1 MRACCFRFG
10 YLFFKLTSLLKYTPW
25 YVILNVRH
33 NSVEQCHSIPI
44 RFQGLLTPCHGF
56 FSTFPSRYWFAIG
69 LETYLQLEVSASQF
83 HAPYPRNTTLD
94 TSTSCSV
101 TATGLSPCFV
111 LLSSRLRISKRGLKE
126 GPKHHIPDTFQCQI
140 RFAVYSFQ
148 SLLLT
153 ISQLISFPAGTKMFQ
168 FPAFP
173 DLSVL
178 NRSLIRRSSVLSLH
192 TARRGISPLVASFI
206 SASNQVFHLI
216 GLDPQ

>member
-1 MRACCFRFG
+1 MSFYTYKVSGSFDSLSWV
-10 YLFFKLTSLLKYTPW
+10 LFT
-25 YVILNVRH
+25 
-33 NSVEQCHSIPI
+33 C
-44 RFQGLLTPCHGF
+44 
-56 FSTFPSRYWFAIG
+56 PSQYSYAIG
-69 LETYLQLEVSASQF
+69 LETYLRLEVSASHF

-101 TATGLSPCFV
+101 TATGLSPFIV

-126 GPKHHIPDTFQCQI
+126 GPKHHISDIFQCQI
-140 RFAVYSFQ
+140 RFAVCGFQ

-153 ISQLISFPAGTKMFQ
+153 TSQLISFPAGTEMFQ

-173 DLSVL
+173 NLSVL
-178 NRSLIRRSSVLSLH
+178 NRSLIQISSVLSLH
-192 TARRGISPLVASFI
+192 TARRGISQLVASFI